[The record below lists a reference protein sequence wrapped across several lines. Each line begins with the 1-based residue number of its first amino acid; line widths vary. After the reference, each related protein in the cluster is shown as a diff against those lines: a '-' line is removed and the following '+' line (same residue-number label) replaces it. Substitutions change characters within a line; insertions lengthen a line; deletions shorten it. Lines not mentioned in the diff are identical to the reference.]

1 MPLLNWFN
9 TSEVDEF
16 AKRIA
21 DDLIKRVPAAGA
33 RASDTRAQKALLKTQ
48 NWAFDR
54 IAHFARGRSFNIYQK
69 ASFGN
74 TLKWA
79 LKDAAFATDAVEE
92 WTRELVTHLTRLGA
106 KAKK

>member
-1 MPLLNWFN
+1 MSILDWLN
-9 TSEVDEF
+9 TREVDDF

-21 DDLIKRVPAAGA
+21 DDLIRRVPAVRAE
-33 RASDTRAQKALLKTQ
+33 ASDTRGQKALLKTQ

-54 IAHFARGRSFNIYQK
+54 IAHFARGRSLSLYQK

-79 LKDAAFATDAVEE
+79 LKEAAFAPEAADA
-92 WTRELVTHLTRLGA
+92 WARELVTHLTVSA
-106 KAKK
+106 KGK